1 MVLDNKIGSVLVRAT
16 HGGEVSSSRNM
27 LVPVPGAVRGMK
39 SWLTGEG
46 DVRNEGA
53 TVGLFNTIVFS
64 DMQQLQ
70 RFMVVNIDES
80 FIFIH
85 HDSLYPVDS
94 RQNHESDLQ
103 NSWN

>member
-53 TVGLFNTIVFS
+53 TVVYLI
-64 DMQQLQ
+64 LL
-70 RFMVVNIDES
+70 S
-80 FIFIH
+80 F
-85 HDSLYPVDS
+85 LTCN
-94 RQNHESDLQ
+94 NHKDL
-103 NSWN
+103 W